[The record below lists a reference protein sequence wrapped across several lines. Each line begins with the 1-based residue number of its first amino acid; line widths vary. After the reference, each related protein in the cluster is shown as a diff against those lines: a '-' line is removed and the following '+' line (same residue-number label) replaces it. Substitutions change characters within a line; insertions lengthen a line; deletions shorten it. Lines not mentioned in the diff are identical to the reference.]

1 MTKYW
6 LNNFQID
13 DFIISA
19 LKEDMYF
26 GDITTDAIC
35 ADLGHKE
42 FNVALTT
49 RADGI
54 LCGRNVF
61 ERVFRLLCDDK
72 VKINFYFDDGDVI
85 KKGDKVA
92 TVAGDAH
99 SILTGERLALNFV
112 QKMSGIATYTRKFQ
126 DLISEYGVK
135 IVDTRKN
142 TPNFRLFEKYSVK
155 VGGNYLHRFN
165 LSDCV
170 MLKDNH
176 IALYGGS
183 ITEAVKEVRKHIS
196 HAHKIEIECDTFEQV
211 QEALD
216 NNVDI
221 IMLDNM
227 NCEQMKKACELI
239 NKRAIVEA
247 SGCVTLDN
255 VKEIAQTG
263 VDVIST
269 SAIVMKAPTLDLAF
283 DYND

>member
-1 MTKYW
+1 MTKFW
-6 LNNFQID
+6 LNNFAID

-19 LKEDMYF
+19 LKEDMYY

-35 ADLGHKE
+35 ANLNNPQ
-42 FNVALTT
+42 FQIYLTT
-49 RADGI
+49 RNDGV

-61 ERVFRLLCDDK
+61 ERVFSLLSENK
-72 VKINFYFDDGDVI
+72 VNVEFYFSDGDEI
-85 KKGDKVA
+85 SKGQKIA
-92 TVAGDAH
+92 KITGDARY
-99 SILTGERLALNFV
+99 ILTGERLALNFV

-126 DLISEYGVK
+126 KLIDKYGVK

-142 TPNFRLFEKYSVK
+142 TPNFRIFEKYAVK
-155 VGGNYLHRFN
+155 VGGNYVHRFN

-176 IALYGGS
+176 IALYENS
-183 ITEAVKEVRKHIS
+183 ITKAVQEVRKTLS
-196 HAHKIEIECDTFEQV
+196 HAHKIEVECDTKEQV
-211 QEALD
+211 LEALE

-227 NCEQMKKACELI
+227 SCDEMMECCKII

-247 SGCVTLDN
+247 SGCVNFDN
-255 VKEIAQTG
+255 VEDIAKTG
-263 VDVIST
+263 IDIIST

-283 DYND
+283 DYN